1 MEKITEYKSVLEH
14 DFEEFQN
21 RVNQLIADGFQPFG
35 SVSLAF
41 VPDESVLYMCQ
52 AMVKTK

>member
-1 MEKITEYKSVLEH
+1 MEIITEYKAVLDH

-21 RVNQLIADGFQPFG
+21 RINKLIEDGFQPLG

-41 VPDESVLYMCQ
+41 VPDESALYMCQ
-52 AMVKTK
+52 AMVKSK

>member
-1 MEKITEYKSVLEH
+1 METITEYRSVLDH
-14 DFEEFQN
+14 DVEAFQN
-21 RVNQLIADGFQPFG
+21 RINKLIEDGFQPFG

-41 VPDESVLYMCQ
+41 VPDESTLYMCQ